1 MLFTDQTFVILPKRP
16 SRNLWPIVAQG
27 ICSLVLIWSKP
38 RWTAAPNTWGNWV
51 AVLKQKALTIL
62 ATPKMPLSTAE
73 ESRALSFQPACLLSL
88 SQLPL
93 STAYANTYTTS
104 LVSFLAFCVFFP
116 DTSLLQ
122 GGCGSVCACLCA
134 QRTMPWTIHWS
145 DKLCS
150 LPCQVP
156 LIDFSFFPIGC
167 VLD

>member
-104 LVSFLAFCVFFP
+104 LVSFLAFCVFSQILHYSREVVEVFVP
-116 DTSLLQ
+116 VCVHSEQCHGLFTGVINCAHSHVRYLSLTSVSFLLD
-122 GGCGSVCACLCA
+122 V
-134 QRTMPWTIHWS
+134 
-145 DKLCS
+145 
-150 LPCQVP
+150 
-156 LIDFSFFPIGC
+156 F
-167 VLD
+167 